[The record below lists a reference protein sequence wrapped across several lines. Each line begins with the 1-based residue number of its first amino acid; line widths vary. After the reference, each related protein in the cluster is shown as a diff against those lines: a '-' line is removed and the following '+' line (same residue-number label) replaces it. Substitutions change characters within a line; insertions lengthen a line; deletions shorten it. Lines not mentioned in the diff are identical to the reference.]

1 MPRRVVA
8 DAASHRQPLLL
19 QINVLPGQAASL
31 ANAKSG
37 VVRDLDRQKGGV
49 FLFEQHL
56 IQFKKLFVGD
66 RRDNWNILI
75 RSVLRKQVIILR
87 PLAVHDV
94 LHGVEGEIP
103 LREYRETER
112 TLQHGGV
119 LPHGA
124 AAQRFPHRAVRPFT
138 AKAQQVQIALQM
150 IRCDLLQLT
159 VGDGVLLDASGC
171 VDVGG
176 HRAVAQRTGLQ
187 FLLNPLVQQPCKG
200 QIFGFCYELLFLIIR
215 HGLAEHGF
223 RFALALRTGKLP
235 LDAVAAGILYIEP
248 IVPLLSLFSY
258 RTFCHSAS
266 PLIAA
271 NGAVMMCCL
280 LL

>member
-37 VVRDLDRQKGGV
+37 VVCDLDGQKGRI
-49 FLFEQHL
+49 FLFRQHL

-66 RRDNWNILI
+66 RRDNGNILL
-75 RSVLRKQVIILR
+75 RTVLRKQVVVLH
-87 PLAVHDV
+87 PLAVHDI
-94 LHGVEGEIP
+94 LHGIEGEVL
-103 LREYRETER
+103 LREHREAER
-112 TLQHGGV
+112 TLQHSGV

-124 AAQRFPHRAVRPFT
+124 AAQRFPYRAVRPFT
-138 AKAQQVQIALQM
+138 AKAQQVQITLQM

-200 QIFGFCYELLFLIIR
+200 
-215 HGLAEHGF
+215 
-223 RFALALRTGKLP
+223 
-235 LDAVAAGILYIEP
+235 
-248 IVPLLSLFSY
+248 
-258 RTFCHSAS
+258 
-266 PLIAA
+266 
-271 NGAVMMCCL
+271 
-280 LL
+280 

>member
-19 QINVLPGQAASL
+19 QVNVLPGQAASL

-87 PLAVHDV
+87 PLAVHDI
-94 LHGVEGEIP
+94 LHGIEGEVL
-103 LREYRETER
+103 LREHREAER
-112 TLQHGGV
+112 TLQHSGV

-124 AAQRFPHRAVRPFT
+124 AAQRFPYRAVRPFT
-138 AKAQQVQIALQM
+138 AKAQQVQITLQM
-150 IRCDLLQLT
+150 IR
-159 VGDGVLLDASGC
+159 
-171 VDVGG
+171 
-176 HRAVAQRTGLQ
+176 
-187 FLLNPLVQQPCKG
+187 
-200 QIFGFCYELLFLIIR
+200 
-215 HGLAEHGF
+215 
-223 RFALALRTGKLP
+223 
-235 LDAVAAGILYIEP
+235 
-248 IVPLLSLFSY
+248 
-258 RTFCHSAS
+258 
-266 PLIAA
+266 
-271 NGAVMMCCL
+271 
-280 LL
+280 